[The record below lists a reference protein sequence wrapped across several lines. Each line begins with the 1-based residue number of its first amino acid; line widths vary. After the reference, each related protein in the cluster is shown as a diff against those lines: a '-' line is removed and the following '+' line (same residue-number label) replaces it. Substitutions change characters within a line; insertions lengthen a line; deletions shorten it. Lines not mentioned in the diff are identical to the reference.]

1 MKRLAIIALFPVVV
15 AAQVVPCAT
24 GPETTARVRELGAFS
39 RAAARGRLGKGLA
52 PVVQRDGIYVVDADF
67 TSAPYLHQVD
77 LAGKT
82 ILLQRRDGGAF
93 RAQLVPFEFEDIP
106 GALRTADAPYTLP
119 FDFPFYD
126 KNVRQVTISSQHAL
140 YLAPPRATAIDQ
152 RNDADLVTAGEAVI
166 APFLTTP
173 ALLKSRTP
181 AVHVRE
187 LADTVTITW
196 SIANVSEVQTT
207 LARNGDIRFS
217 YRTLTLPGG
226 ALLVTS
232 GNEPWRAERTRIDA
246 ITDITGETPTAMAD
260 ITALTIDRVSDLDL
274 FEIRMT
280 VNAPIDAS
288 KLASRIVYDV
298 SFGGEAGASLRV
310 DRTTPPRAS
319 FAGWGSHPGTT
330 SVRIEG
336 NTVIFDV
343 PQTELE
349 PYGPVV
355 SVRGATVVNG
365 GAGDFTVAIARLPI
379 GTPGRRVGTDFTALA
394 APVDITGPVSEG
406 FTLPAISVERVWELL
421 QQGTA
426 LRGEDLDAV
435 AIYQNF
441 LTDIVFYAG
450 AYATGGNAG
459 VLGITDDENIGPQ
472 LRREPSLMHMNA
484 IGYGWNRSAQESS
497 FIILHEFG
505 HEWLFY
511 PSMMDGGRRVQEINP
526 DGGHPAQF
534 VDMRAAFNVY
544 SDHDAS
550 VMGGG
555 AFQDNGDG
563 SFTSSD
569 FSSWGY
575 SWLDL
580 YLMGLATANE
590 VPPFFYIANSDP
602 ELGDSYFPP
611 ANRTVRGER
620 RNVVMQQF
628 LDAMGLRT
636 PAYPETP
643 RKFRTVF
650 VILADPSK
658 PVTLSD
664 INAMSTYRAQFERN
678 FRIATGGRA
687 AVATAYDPAP
697 PRRRSLR

>member
-1 MKRLAIIALFPVVV
+1 
-15 AAQVVPCAT
+15 
-24 GPETTARVRELGAFS
+24 VRELGAFS
-39 RAAARGRLGKGLA
+39 RAAARQRLGKGLA
-52 PVVQRDGIYVVDADF
+52 PVVQRDGLYIVDADF
-67 TSAPYLHQVD
+67 TNAPYLHQVD

-82 ILLQRRDGGAF
+82 ILLQRRDAGTF
-93 RAQLVPFEFEDIP
+93 RAQLVPFEFDDIP
-106 GALRTADAPYTLP
+106 GALRAADAPYTLP
-119 FDFPFYD
+119 FDFPFFD
-126 KNVRQVTISSQHAL
+126 RTVRQLTISSQHAL
-140 YLAPPRATAIDQ
+140 YVAPPRVTAIDQ

-173 ALLKSRTP
+173 ALLKERTP

-187 LADTVTITW
+187 LNDSVTITW
-196 SIANVSEVQTT
+196 SIPNVSEIQAV
-207 LARNGDIRFS
+207 LFRGGDIRFS

-232 GNEPWRAERTRIDA
+232 GSEPWRAARTRLDA
-246 ITDITGETPTAMAD
+246 IGDLTGETPTAMAD

-274 FEIRMT
+274 FEIRLT
-280 VNAPIDAS
+280 VNAPIDVS
-288 KLASRIVYDV
+288 KLTNRITYNV
-298 SFGGEAGASLRV
+298 SFGGQAGASLRV
-310 DRTTPPRAS
+310 DRTTPPRAT
-319 FAGWGSHPGTT
+319 FAAWGSHSGTT
-330 SVRIEG
+330 SIRIEG

-355 SVRGATVVNG
+355 SVRGSTIVTG
-365 GAGDFTVAIARLPI
+365 GVSDFTTGIAHIPL
-379 GTPGRRVGTDFTALA
+379 GAPGRRVGTDFTSLA
-394 APVDITGPVSEG
+394 APVEISGPIAEA
-406 FTLPAISVERVWELL
+406 FTLPAISVERVWEQL
-421 QQGTA
+421 QQGSG
-426 LRGEDLDAV
+426 LRAEDLDAV

-459 VLGITDDENIGPQ
+459 VLGITDDETIGPQ

-511 PSMMDGGRRVQEINP
+511 PSMMDGGRRVQAINP

-555 AFQDNGDG
+555 AFRDNGDG

-580 YLMGLATANE
+580 YLMGLASASE
-590 VPPFFYIANSDP
+590 VPSFFYIANSDP

-611 ANRTVRGER
+611 ANRTFRGER
-620 RNVVMQQF
+620 RSVVMQQF
-628 LDAMGLRT
+628 LDAMGPRT
-636 PAYPETP
+636 PAYPATP
-643 RKFRTVF
+643 RKFRSVF

-664 INAMSTYRAQFERN
+664 MNAMSVYRAQFERN

-687 AVATAYDPAP
+687 EVATAYDPAP
-697 PRRRSLR
+697 TRRRSLR